1 MITSIA
7 IMVKYACAFMCKL
20 FLWADMYKVHIV
32 IIIAIT
38 VQLAEQQ
45 RRNTSIGLHKTLTAH
60 YHENY
65 AINSGCS
72 EVEINLYWDKVFV

>member
-1 MITSIA
+1 MH
-7 IMVKYACAFMCKL
+7 VHLRVNCFYGH
-20 FLWADMYKVHIV
+20 MYKVHIV

-45 RRNTSIGLHKTLTAH
+45 CRNTSIHKTLTAH

-65 AINSGCS
+65 TINSGCS
-72 EVEINLYWDKVFV
+72 EVEINIYWDNVFV